1 MVVVVGTMASGS
13 ACSTPAMSATWST
26 VSSGSAPNE
35 VNGPVDP
42 SGRTQESAP
51 TLSTV
56 FVHLDSEAVRQPGEQ
71 QRHGEHHAGAD
82 HRDQELPVPVDEVA
96 EGDDEH
102 QPSQLLRSILPWSI
116 STYVWPRSQLPQFT

>member
-13 ACSTPAMSATWST
+13 ASSTPAMPATSST

-35 VNGPVDP
+35 VNGPVEP
-42 SGRTQESAP
+42 SGSTQASAP

-71 QRHGEHHAGAD
+71 QRHGEHHAGPD
-82 HRDQELPVPVDEVA
+82 HGDQELPVPVDEVSKRD
-96 EGDDEH
+96 G
-102 QPSQLLRSILPWSI
+102 
-116 STYVWPRSQLPQFT
+116 